1 MNDDPDTLWIQIMLT
16 LLVAFVLLLLGAV
29 VGDKT
34 AKATGFD
41 NCIKYHEKLSVVEA
55 NALCDKVVRGVK

>member
-1 MNDDPDTLWIQIMLT
+1 MNDDPDTLWIQIVLT

-34 AKATGFD
+34 AKATGFY

-55 NALCDKVVRGVK
+55 NGLCDKIVRGVK

>member
-1 MNDDPDTLWIQIMLT
+1 MNDDPDTLWIQITLT
-16 LLVAFVLLLLGAV
+16 LIMAMLLLILGGV
-29 VGDKT
+29 LGDKT

>member
-1 MNDDPDTLWIQIMLT
+1 MSDDMGLSL
-16 LLVAFVLLLLGAV
+16 LLVVVLLFVSFVAGTF

-34 AKATGFD
+34 AKTTGFD

-55 NALCDKVVRGVK
+55 NSLCDKIVRGVK

>member
-1 MNDDPDTLWIQIMLT
+1 M
-16 LLVAFVLLLLGAV
+16 LLGVV

-55 NALCDKVVRGVK
+55 NVLCDKIVRGVK

>member
-1 MNDDPDTLWIQIMLT
+1 MSDDLGTLWIQIVLT

-55 NALCDKVVRGVK
+55 NALCDKIVRGVK

>member
-1 MNDDPDTLWIQIMLT
+1 MNDDMGLSL
-16 LLVAFVLLLLGAV
+16 LLVVVLLFVSFVAGAV

-55 NALCDKVVRGVK
+55 TALCDKIVRGVK